1 MKNISISEFLT
12 IAELSTW
19 IRLSRSHI
27 YFLVSKKKI
36 PFIKLGGKLLF
47 SSKEIRNW
55 IEQSSYGHTANEN
68 RPKKATQ
75 KIADRLFSPKSN

>member
-1 MKNISISEFLT
+1 MKNDSIFEFLT
-12 IAELSTW
+12 IYELSKW

-47 SSKEIRNW
+47 NAIEIRIW
-55 IEQSSYGHTANEN
+55 IEQSSCNLDKAESTAQRG
-68 RPKKATQ
+68 RPKESS
-75 KIADRLFSPKSN
+75 INRII

>member
-1 MKNISISEFLT
+1 MKNDSISEFLT
-12 IAELSTW
+12 VAELSIW

-47 SSKEIRNW
+47 SSEEIRNW
-55 IEQSSYGHTANEN
+55 VDQSSYNHITEKSTA
-68 RPKKATQ
+68 
-75 KIADRLFSPKSN
+75 KSG

>member
-1 MKNISISEFLT
+1 MKNDSIVEFLT
-12 IAELSTW
+12 VAELSKW

-27 YFLVSKKKI
+27 YFLVSKKRI

-55 IEQSSYGHTANEN
+55 IEQSSSGHTANEN
-68 RPKKATQ
+68 PPKQVDSKNS
-75 KIADRLFSPKSN
+75 ILII

>member
-1 MKNISISEFLT
+1 MKNDS
-12 IAELSTW
+12 IAEFITIGELSIW

-47 SSKEIRNW
+47 SAIDIRIW
-55 IEQSSYGHTANEN
+55 IEQSTFNPSKAKSTAQRG
-68 RPKKATQ
+68 RPKKSST
-75 KIADRLFSPKSN
+75 F

>member
-1 MKNISISEFLT
+1 MKNDSIAEFL
-12 IAELSTW
+12 IIHELSKW

-47 SSKEIRNW
+47 SATEIRIW
-55 IEQSSYGHTANEN
+55 IEQSSYNPSNAKSTA
-68 RPKKATQ
+68 
-75 KIADRLFSPKSN
+75 